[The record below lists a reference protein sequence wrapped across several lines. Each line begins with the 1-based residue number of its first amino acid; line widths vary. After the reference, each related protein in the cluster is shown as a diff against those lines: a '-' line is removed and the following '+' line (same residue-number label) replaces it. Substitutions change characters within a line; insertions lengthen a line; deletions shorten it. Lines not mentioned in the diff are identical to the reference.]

1 MMKYDKLIDVSL
13 IVVALA
19 GFGFGTVNIAQTMNA
34 NAKADAFNAKVD
46 KQDRQTNQKNKA
58 LTNTLFSKQVS
69 DYLTQAYVGNL
80 SNAKQMWDY
89 AHNSNVFIGFDSLQ
103 GKDKDFFL
111 SSYDNGVS
119 SNVSDI
125 KSAYSDNKFVVTFTY
140 SVQHKG
146 TNASLI
152 TSEKVYVMQGHLDNG
167 RYVVDNTTSATIN

>member
-1 MMKYDKLIDVSL
+1 MKYSKLIDASL
-13 IVVALA
+13 IVIALA
-19 GFGFGTVNIAQTMNA
+19 GFGYGATNITQTLNA

-46 KQDRQTNQKNKA
+46 KQDRQTNAKNKA
-58 LTNTLFSKQVS
+58 LRNTLFSKQVS
-69 DYLTQAYVGNL
+69 DYLTQSYVGNL

-89 AHNSNVFIGFDSLQ
+89 AHSNPVFIGFDSLQ
-103 GKDKDFFL
+103 GKDKDFFM

-146 TNASLI
+146 TNASMI
-152 TSEKVYVMQGHLDNG
+152 TSEKVYVLQGHIDNG
-167 RYVVDNTTSATIN
+167 RYVVDNTTAVNA